1 MASDLARAIT
11 ALVAL
16 DEEFRARQQHR
27 RRLRE
32 ATEQV
37 ALLLIERTRVGDQAT
52 VNGATYAT
60 EQITWPVSTGDR
72 AGEPHPHGAR
82 ALLRGDAVLV
92 VAERDNRGRASA
104 LNVGSRLGRR
114 RPAAGAVTYDLRIA
128 SEDDHLAFADEVAAV
143 IETFQAEVADD
154 ADKLRLAS
162 TDLVAALVRL
172 FK

>member
-1 MASDLARAIT
+1 MASDLARAIA

-16 DEEFRARQQHR
+16 DDEFRARQQNR

-52 VNGATYAT
+52 VNGAMYAT
-60 EQITWPVSTGDR
+60 EQVTWPVSTGDR
-72 AGEPHPHGAR
+72 ADEPHPHGAR

-104 LNVGSRLGRR
+104 LNVGPRLGRR
-114 RPAAGAVTYDLRIA
+114 RPGAGAVSYDLRIA
-128 SEDDHLAFADEVAAV
+128 GEDDYLAFAGEVGAVIEAFQVEVAAD
-143 IETFQAEVADD
+143 AERLRVAGVE
-154 ADKLRLAS
+154 
-162 TDLVAALVRL
+162 LVDALVRL
-172 FK
+172 LR